1 MEKIQSLRNEIIG
14 RTNKYVNEDRKKVK
28 NSWYDAREK
37 AESNLDIDND
47 FLNTDIEKIIPQ
59 EKKQKML

>member
-14 RTNKYVNEDRKKVK
+14 QTNKYVNEDRKKAK

-37 AESNLDIDND
+37 AENNLDIDNE
-47 FLNTDIEKIIPQ
+47 FLNTDIEKIISE
-59 EKKQKML
+59 EKK